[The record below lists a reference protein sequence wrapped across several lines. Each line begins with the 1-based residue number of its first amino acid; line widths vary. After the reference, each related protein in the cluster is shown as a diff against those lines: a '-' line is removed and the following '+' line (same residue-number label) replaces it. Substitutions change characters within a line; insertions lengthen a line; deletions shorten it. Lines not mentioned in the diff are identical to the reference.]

1 MNWLCPAWSRRG
13 WKEDRVKRKMIKH
26 LIAGVKRGLGLHMPG
41 RSLLIVP
48 DDIFLVSFPKSG
60 NTWIRFLLANLRF
73 PEQPATWANI
83 DRLIPDPTG
92 TTKRDFDRM
101 PRPRIIKSHECFDPR
116 YPRVV
121 YVVRDPRDVVVS
133 QYHYH
138 RKIRKIADDSPIET
152 FVTRFLAG
160 ETCPHGSWGQNIAT
174 WLYTS
179 EGDPRFLLLRYEDLV
194 ANTAREL
201 AKVVSFLHLSAG
213 PEQIAQAVERSS
225 ADRMRKLE
233 KTQTDKNGLMRGS
246 RKDLSFVRAAGSG
259 GWRSDL
265 PVPLVA
271 RMEAAWGPL
280 MRHLG
285 YELSMP
291 SPSKTRDSDSLG
303 ILSGSTPR

>member
-1 MNWLCPAWSRRG
+1 
-13 WKEDRVKRKMIKH
+13 MIKR
-26 LIAGVKRGLGLHMPG
+26 IKAGIERGLGRHRPG
-41 RSLLIVP
+41 RSLLILP

-60 NTWIRFLLANLRF
+60 NTWTRFLLANLRF
-73 PEQPATWANI
+73 PNEPATWANI

-121 YVVRDPRDVVVS
+121 YIVRDPRDVVVS

-138 RKIRKIADDSPIET
+138 RKIRKIEDDSPIEK

-194 ANTAREL
+194 ADTAREL
-201 AKVVSFLHLSAG
+201 AKVVDFLHFSAG

-225 ADRMRKLE
+225 ADRMRELE
-233 KTQTDKNGLMRGS
+233 KAQRDKNGLFRGS
-246 RKDLSFVRAAGSG
+246 RNDMSFVRAAGSG
-259 GWRSDL
+259 GWRTGL
-265 PVPLVA
+265 PAPMVA
-271 RMEAAWGPL
+271 MIEAAWGPL
-280 MRHLG
+280 MQHLG
-285 YELSMP
+285 YELSTQAP
-291 SPSKTRDSDSLG
+291 SEGEKRSQV
-303 ILSGSTPR
+303 SGVGSQKNLAVRFS

>member
-1 MNWLCPAWSRRG
+1 VRIPI
-13 WKEDRVKRKMIKH
+13 VKH
-26 LIAGVKRGLGLHMPG
+26 LIAGVKRGLGLYRPN
-41 RSLLIVP
+41 RSLLILP

-60 NTWIRFLLANLRF
+60 NTWTRFLLANLRF
-73 PEQPATWANI
+73 PDEPATWANI
-83 DRLIPDPTG
+83 DRLVPDPTG

-121 YVVRDPRDVVVS
+121 YIVRDPRDVVVS

-138 RKIRKIADDSPIET
+138 RKLRKIADDSPIEK
-152 FVTRFLAG
+152 FITRFLAG
-160 ETCPHGSWGQNIAT
+160 ETCPHGSWGQNVAT

-179 EGDPRFLLLRYEDLV
+179 QGSPRFLLLRYEDLL
-194 ANTAREL
+194 ADTAHEL
-201 AKVVSFLHLSAG
+201 AKVVDFLALSAS

-233 KTQTDKNGLMRGS
+233 QAQKEHSLFKGS

-259 GWRSDL
+259 GWRKDL
-265 PVPLVA
+265 PAPLVA
-271 RMEAAWGPL
+271 RMEAAWGHL

-285 YELSMP
+285 YELSSQP
-291 SPSKTRDSDSLG
+291 AEVREYASLG
-303 ILSGSTPR
+303 IPGIAPQ